1 MYPDRKNCRD
11 GFNFSERLTTSRN
24 QEEATYAYATVTV
37 MRQVL
42 TAVVGHRHGY
52 ETSVDRCR
60 WPPSLLW
67 DKCWLL
73 SLATVTVMQG
83 HRHWSICAVLRV
95 WEKNSETS
103 EVDMMHNETD
113 VIFLKFLQIYFW
125 NFCYNCMI
133 CYVLLQLVMT
143 FAWCWCLF
151 IQVYSSMFD
160 ATQQIVVKERFV
172 GLYRGLV
179 PTLIQIAPQTGLQF
193 GFYSMFRSA
202 WISVTAAHTTHQSSS
217 SIGQLH
223 TPSLYSQ
230 LASCAMSKI
239 RWDNVACNCW
249 NSFYTWQHICYS
261 AYMLS
266 PVHLSVRASHRWTSQ
281 KRLKLGSRNFHHMVA
296 PYSSFSRA
304 AFIPKFWGVPPERGS

>member
-1 MYPDRKNCRD
+1 
-11 GFNFSERLTTSRN
+11 
-24 QEEATYAYATVTV
+24 

-239 RWDNVACNCW
+239 RWTLHKLHWAKLHV
-249 NSFYTWQHICYS
+249 T
-261 AYMLS
+261 AYMLQRVYAIAR
-266 PVHLSVRASHRWTSQ
+266 PSVRPCVTQVDQSKTVKTRITKFSPY
-281 KRLKLGSRNFHHMVA
+281 GS
-296 PYSSFSRA
+296 P
-304 AFIPKFWGVPPERGS
+304 IL